1 MLRSIATVSISGT
14 LPEKLHAIAAAGYQG
29 VEIFENDLLYYT
41 GTPAEIRQ
49 LAADLGLKITLF
61 QPFRDF
67 EGASRAQFAAN
78 MARARRKFALMHE
91 LGCETLLLCSN
102 VQPDCSADS
111 ELQVADLRALATL
124 AEEEGIAIGYEAL
137 AWGTHVNRWQQ
148 AWERVRRV
156 DSPALGLVLDSFH
169 ILARGDTLDALPLV
183 PVEKITFV
191 QLADAPYM
199 KMDLLEW
206 SRHFRCFPGQGELP
220 LEAFAEQITR
230 CGYRGPWS
238 LEIFNDG
245 FRASPN
251 GATAKDG
258 YRSLLWLEEQT
269 RRRLP
274 TCDADLFSPP
284 PLPVYHG
291 LEFIEFAA
299 SAAEAQRL
307 GQHLQALGFQHEGSH
322 RSRQVTLWRNG
333 GARIV
338 INHQPHSWADH
349 FYQRHGVSLC
359 AMALR
364 VEHSASLVARA
375 RALGYATWQG
385 DAGPNET
392 PIPAICAPD
401 GSLIY
406 LIDAGEAIYE
416 RDFHLRDGVTVRED
430 YLGIDHLALGMEA
443 DSRDN
448 WVMFFRTVFGFSL
461 EHEQTLPD
469 PYGLVRSLAV
479 RSPQGDIRL
488 ALNISQS
495 RATQIARSVACY
507 LSSSAPKGSSISSSF
522 GRVTRPRAMETRI
535 CMPPESSR
543 GRTSANLPSPTSSR
557 TSLTRV
563 LPSARGTPAR
573 SSGSLTLLRTLLH
586 GIRVASWK
594 TNDSGCWAFSRL
606 SRRHSI
612 SLPSL
617 GSTRPA
623 TIFSR
628 VLLPQPDGPSRVI
641 NSP

>member
-124 AEEEGIAIGYEAL
+124 
-137 AWGTHVNRWQQ
+137 
-148 AWERVRRV
+148 
-156 DSPALGLVLDSFH
+156 
-169 ILARGDTLDALPLV
+169 
-183 PVEKITFV
+183 
-191 QLADAPYM
+191 
-199 KMDLLEW
+199 
-206 SRHFRCFPGQGELP
+206 
-220 LEAFAEQITR
+220 
-230 CGYRGPWS
+230 
-238 LEIFNDG
+238 EIFNDG

-284 PLPVYHG
+284 PLPVYQG

-507 LSSSAPKGSSISSSF
+507 QGAGLQHAAFACRDLPAACDQLAEVARHTLPIPANYYDDLLARF
-522 GRVTRPRAMETRI
+522 GGELDVGQLQRQQLLYDRDPQGGDFLHLYTRPFTAGRFFFELTERRA
-535 CMPPESSR
+535 
-543 GRTSANLPSPTSSR
+543 GYALYGAANAA
-557 TSLTRV
+557 V
-563 LPSARGTPAR
+563 
-573 SSGSLTLLRTLLH
+573 
-586 GIRVASWK
+586 
-594 TNDSGCWAFSRL
+594 RL
-606 SRRHSI
+606 
-612 SLPSL
+612 
-617 GSTRPA
+617 A
-623 TIFSR
+623 AM
-628 VLLPQPDGPSRVI
+628 QYC
-641 NSP
+641 